1 MREEERKRRI
11 EKERQLEIERKQKEE
26 AIRLEKLVFNIF
38 KVHTQILMFFI
49 YLEKDRNYELNVSVL
64 KKKRPSYCV

>member
-26 AIRLEKLVFNIF
+26 AIRLEKLVFKYKN
-38 KVHTQILMFFI
+38 K
-49 YLEKDRNYELNVSVL
+49 NVIPIWL
-64 KKKRPSYCV
+64 

>member
-26 AIRLEKLVFNIF
+26 AIRLEKLVFRLLIQNCNAHNI
-38 KVHTQILMFFI
+38 II
-49 YLEKDRNYELNVSVL
+49 YLSI
-64 KKKRPSYCV
+64 

>member
-26 AIRLEKLVFNIF
+26 AIRLEKLVY
-38 KVHTQILMFFI
+38 QIQKLKCNTYVIII
-49 YLEKDRNYELNVSVL
+49 YLFI
-64 KKKRPSYCV
+64 

>member
-26 AIRLEKLVFNIF
+26 AIRLEKLVFGL
-38 KVHTQILMFFI
+38 ILKI
-49 YLEKDRNYELNVSVL
+49 L
-64 KKKRPSYCV
+64 

>member
-26 AIRLEKLVFNIF
+26 AIRLEKLALKIFIF
-38 KVHTQILMFFI
+38 KLITSL
-49 YLEKDRNYELNVSVL
+49 
-64 KKKRPSYCV
+64 